1 MTVSLD
7 FDRDG
12 RDWPNREASRF
23 VDAAGIRFHVQV
35 MGQGAPLLL
44 LHGTGSSTHSW
55 RDVMPR
61 LAERFT
67 VIAPDLPG
75 HGFTKFASA
84 RDLSRAGMAHGVAA
98 LLRVLDMAPTR
109 AVGHSAGAVILLEIV
124 GKKLAA
130 IPDLVSFNGAFFPV
144 SGLGGQFFSPLAKLI
159 TGFGFVPRLV
169 TSMVDKRSVERLL
182 RDTGSEINAR
192 GIALYQRLFS
202 SEAHVAGTLKM
213 MAEWTLTDTQSQLRH
228 LQARLHLVK
237 ALGDKTVPPDT
248 ADRVAMLV
256 PYPHLI
262 TIPRL
267 GHLAHEEAP
276 ELAARLIADPDQFS
290 LVEESSI
297 GDAIRRAS

>member
-1 MTVSLD
+1 MTVALD

-12 RDWPNREASRF
+12 RDWPNRDASRF

-84 RDLSRAGMAHGVAA
+84 RDLSRAGMANAVAA
-98 LLRVLDMAPTR
+98 LLRVLDMTPTR

-130 IPDLVSFNGAFFPV
+130 IPDLISFNGAFFPV
-144 SGLGGQFFSPLAKLI
+144 SGLGGQFFSPIAKLM
-159 TGFGFVPRLV
+159 TGFGFIPRLV
-169 TSMVDKRSVERLL
+169 TSMADTRSVERLL
-182 RDTGSEINAR
+182 RDTGSHIDKR

-213 MAEWTLTDTQSQLRH
+213 MAEWTLTDTQNQLRT
-228 LQARLHLVK
+228 LQSRLHLVK
-237 ALGDKTVPPDT
+237 SLGDKTVPPDT
-248 ADRVAMLV
+248 SDRVAVLV
-256 PYPHLI
+256 PHPHLI

-267 GHLAHEEAP
+267 GHLAHEENP
-276 ELAARLIADPDQFS
+276 ELAAHIIANPDHFS
-290 LVEESSI
+290 FV
-297 GDAIRRAS
+297 DAAYPDDATRRAS